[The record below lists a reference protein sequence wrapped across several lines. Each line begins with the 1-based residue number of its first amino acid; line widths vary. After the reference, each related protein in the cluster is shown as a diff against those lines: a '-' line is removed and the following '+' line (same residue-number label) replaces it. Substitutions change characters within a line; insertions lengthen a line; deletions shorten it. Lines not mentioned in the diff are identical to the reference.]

1 MSAPAAPR
9 VLAITNLYPPHHLG
23 GYELVHAGADEH
35 LAGTGWAVHVLTTDH
50 REAGAPADPRPSAPG
65 GPGTVSVARAL
76 PWYWQDHAFPR
87 RSAREVLALERRA
100 HAALDAALAAHR
112 PDVVALWAMGGLS
125 TSLLGTLARRGVP
138 VVSVVH
144 DLWPRYVH
152 RVDPFARRLRPLG
165 PLAGPV
171 ARRLGS
177 DAGPRPAP
185 VARAA
190 GGAGPTATARRT
202 AAALRRR
209 VRGELPVLPP
219 GPVLLNSRRLG
230 NELLGAE
237 DAPWPSGWRVVAP
250 GVALPDA
257 PPPERAWTGALLCL
271 GRLDERKGVDLAVAA
286 LAQLPGHRLTV
297 AGGGDDRV
305 AAGLRAQAAAL
316 GIDDRVTL
324 LGAVGRERVA
334 ALLAAHDAVLFPVR
348 WSEPFGLVPLEAMAH
363 GRPVVATGGGGQDE
377 YLRDGANALVV
388 PHEDPAA
395 IAAAVRRLAGDPDL
409 RARLR
414 RGGRETAAGLDERA
428 FRETVAGVLADAAAG
443 GRGA

>member
-9 VLAITNLYPPHHLG
+9 VLAISNLYPPHHLG

-35 LAGTGWAVHVLTTDH
+35 LAAAGWAVHVLTTTH
-50 REAGAPADPRPSAPG
+50 REAGAPEDPRPSAPG
-65 GPGTVSVARAL
+65 DGGTVSVARAL

-87 RSAREVLALERRA
+87 RSGREALALERRV
-100 HAALDAALAAHR
+100 HDVLDATLSAHR

-125 TSLLGTLARRGVP
+125 TSLLGALTRRGVP
-138 VVSVVH
+138 IVSVVH
-144 DLWPRYVH
+144 DLWPRYAH

-177 DAGPRPAP
+177 DVGPGPIP
-185 VARAA
+185 V
-190 GGAGPTATARRT
+190 GGAARGTGATATARRV
-202 AAALRRR
+202 ASRLRRR
-209 VRGELPVLPP
+209 IRDELPVLPS

-230 NELLGAE
+230 VELLGAE
-237 DAPWPSGWRVVAP
+237 DAPWPPGWRVVAP

-257 PPPERAWTGALLCL
+257 PAPERTLTGALLCL

-297 AGGGDDRV
+297 AGGGDDRI
-305 AAGLRAQAAAL
+305 AARLREQAAAL
-316 GIDDRVTL
+316 GLADRVTL
-324 LGAVGRERVA
+324 LGPVGRERVA
-334 ALLAAHDAVLFPVR
+334 SLIAEHDAVLFPVR
-348 WSEPFGLVPLEAMAH
+348 WSEPFGLVPLEAMAQ

-377 YLRDGANALVV
+377 YLRDGDNALVV
-388 PHEDPAA
+388 PHEDPPA
-395 IAAAVRRLAGDPDL
+395 IAAAVRRLAADPDL

-414 RGGRETAAGLDERA
+414 RGGRGTAAGLDERS
-428 FRETVAGVLADAAAG
+428 FRQAVAEVLADAASG
-443 GRGA
+443 GRRG